1 MALPTQPPSKCSRVH
16 QLLKKDLISL
26 INIHPILLNM
36 LAKSTTLYKPST
48 REPLTIW
55 QAIDNHIL
63 FVLAE
68 NYAWDSCSWPFL
80 EYVCIS
86 LKRRALYKYI

>member
-1 MALPTQPPSKCSRVH
+1 MFTSASTTQKRSNQLDRVN
-16 QLLKKDLISL
+16 
-26 INIHPILLNM
+26 NIHPILLNM

-86 LKRRALYKYI
+86 LKKRALYKYI